1 MTGAR
6 LAHQA
11 FLYDGAEQ
19 FADAMA
25 PLVRAGVERGDKVLV
40 AAKRA
45 STEALR
51 EELGSDSAGVELHDT
66 LEWHPRPV
74 HRLMAVQR
82 TLAALPP
89 DGSLLALGEP
99 VWTGSAATRREWAR
113 YESTINVAL
122 ADAPLRFICL
132 YDRSELPE
140 SILDHGRGTHPEV
153 VEGSVA
159 CPCAT
164 YEPPADFVRELDA
177 GGRAERGRD
186 HYDIAFDGDH
196 HAFRSLLAGLAVE
209 CGMTPDRAEELV
221 LAANE
226 VTTNSVIHGEPPIA
240 ARCWVADGD
249 FVCEISDGGPGV
261 ADPFAGWTLPEPG
274 APGGWG
280 LAVARRICDALEVAG
295 GGYDGAR
302 VRLYVALDSEV
313 ALEPPRAVA

>member
-1 MTGAR
+1 MVGAK

-11 FLYDGAEQ
+11 FLYDGADQ
-19 FADAMA
+19 FAEAMA
-25 PLVRAGVERGDKVLV
+25 PVVRAGVERGDKVLV

-51 EELGSDSAGVELHDT
+51 AELGSDSATVELHDT

-82 TLAALPP
+82 TIAGLAP
-89 DGSLLALGEP
+89 DSQLLALGEP

-164 YEPPADFVRELDA
+164 FEPPADFVRELDA
-177 GGRAERGRD
+177 GGRAELGQD
-186 HYDIAFDGDH
+186 HYDIPFSGDH
-196 HAFRSLLAGLAVE
+196 HAFRGLLAGLALE
-209 CGMTPDRAEELV
+209 CGMSADRAEELV

-226 VTTNSVIHGEPPIA
+226 IVTNSVIHGAPPIV

-249 FVCEISDGGPGV
+249 FVCEVSDGGLGV
-261 ADPFAGWTLPEPG
+261 DDPFAGWTLPPPG
-274 APGGWG
+274 SPGGWG
-280 LAVARRICDALEVAG
+280 LAVARRIADALEVVG
-295 GGYDGAR
+295 GGGDGSR

-313 ALEPPRAVA
+313 ALEPPSAVV

>member
-1 MTGAR
+1 MPGAR

-11 FLYDGAEQ
+11 FLYDGAAQ
-19 FADAMA
+19 FAEAMA

-45 STEALR
+45 SSEALR
-51 EELGSDSAGVELHDT
+51 EELGSDGAAVELHDT

-82 TLAALPP
+82 TLAELAP
-89 DGSLLALGEP
+89 DRRLLALGEP

-132 YDRSELPE
+132 YDRSELPQ
-140 SILDHGRGTHPEV
+140 SILDYGLETHPEV
-153 VEGSVA
+153 VEGGVA

-164 YEPPADFVRELDA
+164 FEPPADFVRRLDA
-177 GGRAERGRD
+177 GGRVESGPD
-186 HYDIAFDGDH
+186 HHEIPFTGDY
-196 HAFRSLLAGLAVE
+196 HAFRHLLARLAVE
-209 CGMTPDRAEELV
+209 CGMDADRAEELV

-226 VTTNSVIHGEPPIA
+226 VVSNSVIHGAPPVA

-249 FVCEISDGGPGV
+249 FVCEVSDGGPGV
-261 ADPFAGWTLPEPG
+261 ADPFAGWTLPPPG
-274 APGGWG
+274 SPGGWG

-295 GGYDGAR
+295 GNGEGSR
-302 VRLYVALDSEV
+302 VRLYAALRST
-313 ALEPPRAVA
+313 

>member
-1 MTGAR
+1 MPGAK

-11 FLYDGAEQ
+11 FLYDGAAQ
-19 FADAMA
+19 FAEAMA
-25 PLVRAGVERGDKVLV
+25 PLVRAGLERGDKVLV

-51 EELGSDSAGVELHDT
+51 KELGGDGAAVELHDT

-82 TLAALPP
+82 AVAELPG
-89 DGSLLALGEP
+89 DSQLLALGEP

-140 SILDHGRGTHPEV
+140 GIIGQGLETHPEV

-164 YEPPADFVRELDA
+164 FEPPADFVRELDA
-177 GGRAERGRD
+177 GGQVEPG
-186 HYDIAFDGDH
+186 HEQYDIPFTGDH
-196 HAFRSLLAGLAVE
+196 HAFRNLLAGLAVE
-209 CGMTPDRAEELV
+209 CGMDADRAEELV

-226 VTTNSVIHGEPPIA
+226 VVTNSVLHGAPPIA

-249 FVCEISDGGPGV
+249 FVCEVCDGGPGV
-261 ADPFAGWTLPEPG
+261 PDPFAGWTLPEPG

-280 LAVARRICDALEVAG
+280 LALARRICDALEVAG
-295 GGYDGAR
+295 GNGDGSR
-302 VRLYVALDSEV
+302 VRLYAALRST
-313 ALEPPRAVA
+313 

>member
-1 MTGAR
+1 MPGAK

-19 FADAMA
+19 FAEAMA
-25 PLVRAGVERGDKVLV
+25 PLVRAGAERGDKVLV

-51 EELGSDSAGVELHDT
+51 AELGSDGAAIELHDT

-82 TLAALPP
+82 TIAALPP
-89 DGSLLALGEP
+89 DSRLLALGEP
-99 VWTGSAATRREWAR
+99 VWTGSAAARREWAR

-132 YDRSELPE
+132 YDRSELPA
-140 SILDHGRGTHPEV
+140 SILGHGLGTHPEV

-159 CPCAT
+159 CPCAAF
-164 YEPPADFVRELDA
+164 ESPADFVRELDA

-186 HYDIAFDGDH
+186 HYDIPFSGDH
-196 HAFRSLLAGLAVE
+196 HAFRGLLAGLAIE
-209 CGMTPDRAEELV
+209 CGMSADRAEELV
-221 LAANE
+221 LATNE
-226 VTTNSVIHGEPPIA
+226 VVTNSVIHGAPPIV

-249 FVCEISDGGPGV
+249 FVCEVSDGGPGV
-261 ADPFAGWTLPEPG
+261 ADPFAGWTLPAPG

-295 GGYDGAR
+295 GGHDGSR

-313 ALEPPRAVA
+313 ALEASTAA

>member
-1 MTGAR
+1 MTGHR

-19 FADAMA
+19 FAEAMA
-25 PLVRAGVERGDKVLV
+25 PLVRAGAERGDKVLV

-51 EELGSDSAGVELHDT
+51 EELGRDGEGVELHDT

-89 DGSLLALGEP
+89 DSQLLALGEP

-132 YDRSELPE
+132 YDRSELPA
-140 SILDHGRGTHPEV
+140 SILGHGLGTHPEV

-159 CPCAT
+159 CPCAAF
-164 YEPPADFVRELDA
+164 EPPAEFVRELDA
-177 GGRAERGRD
+177 GGRADLGQD
-186 HYDIAFDGDH
+186 HYDIPFSGDH
-196 HAFRSLLAGLAVE
+196 HAFRGLLAGLALE
-209 CGMTPDRAEELV
+209 CGMSADRAEELV

-226 VTTNSVIHGEPPIA
+226 IVTNSVIHGAPPIV

-249 FVCEISDGGPGV
+249 FVCEVSDDGPGV

-280 LAVARRICDALEVAG
+280 LAVARRVCDALEVAG
-295 GGYDGAR
+295 DNGDGGR

-313 ALEPPRAVA
+313 ALEPPGAA

>member
-1 MTGAR
+1 MTGDR

-19 FADAMA
+19 FAEAMA
-25 PLVRAGVERGDKVLV
+25 PLVRAGVDRGDKVLV

-51 EELGSDSAGVELHDT
+51 EELGGDGEGVELHDT

-89 DGSLLALGEP
+89 DSQLLALGEP

-132 YDRSELPE
+132 YDRSELPA
-140 SILDHGRGTHPEV
+140 SILGHGLGTHPEV

-164 YEPPADFVRELDA
+164 FEPPAEFVRELDA
-177 GGRAERGRD
+177 GGRAELGQD
-186 HYDIAFDGDH
+186 HYDIPFSGDH
-196 HAFRSLLAGLAVE
+196 HAFRGLLAGLALE
-209 CGMTPDRAEELV
+209 CGISADRAEELV

-226 VTTNSVIHGEPPIA
+226 IVTNSVIHGAPPII

-249 FVCEISDGGPGV
+249 FVCEVSDGGPGV
-261 ADPFAGWTLPEPG
+261 ANPFAGWTLPEPG

-295 GGYDGAR
+295 DGGDGGR

-313 ALEPPRAVA
+313 AVEVGGAVA

>member
-1 MTGAR
+1 MPGAK

-11 FLYDGAEQ
+11 FLYDGAAQ
-19 FADAMA
+19 FAEAMA
-25 PLVRAGVERGDKVLV
+25 PLVRDGVERGDKVLV

-45 STEALR
+45 STDALR
-51 EELGSDSAGVELHDT
+51 KELGGAGAAVELHDT

-82 TLAALPP
+82 ALAELPG
-89 DGSLLALGEP
+89 DSQLLALGEP
-99 VWTGSAATRREWAR
+99 VWTGSAAVRREWAR

-140 SILDHGRGTHPEV
+140 SILGQGLETHPEV

-164 YEPPADFVRELDA
+164 FEPPADFVRELDA
-177 GGRAERGRD
+177 GGRAGPGYEQ
-186 HYDIAFDGDH
+186 YDIPFAGDH
-196 HAFRSLLAGLAVE
+196 HAFRSLLAGLAIE
-209 CGMTPDRAEELV
+209 CGMNADRAEELV

-226 VTTNSVIHGEPPIA
+226 VVTNSVLHGAPPIA

-249 FVCEISDGGPGV
+249 FVCEVCDGGPGV

-274 APGGWG
+274 ASGGWG
-280 LAVARRICDALEVAG
+280 LTLARRICDALEVAG
-295 GGYDGAR
+295 GNGDGSR
-302 VRLYVALDSEV
+302 VRLYAALRST
-313 ALEPPRAVA
+313 